1 MQIRSL
7 FNGDEFME
15 ELNYTKLLTETLN
28 ATIKDQKKSNK
39 RLYTILIGVIV
50 TLLLT
55 IMILASLLIHYQKQ
69 IEKYNNYREKS
80 ITKDE
85 LIELISSYHIE
96 SEE

>member
-1 MQIRSL
+1 
-7 FNGDEFME
+7 ME
-15 ELNYTKLLTETLN
+15 EPNYTKLLTETLN

-39 RLYTILIGVIV
+39 RLYTILIGVII

-55 IMILASLLIHYQKQ
+55 VAILASLLIHYSKQ

-85 LIELISSYHIE
+85 LIDLINSYHI